1 MLPLIRA
8 AEAELIPKII
18 HYCWLGQTPQSELN
32 KMCIASWQRVMP
44 AYRLK
49 LWDETNV
56 PLDNKYARAA
66 YAAGAWS
73 RLSNHVR
80 FHALYTEG
88 GIYLDTD
95 VEVRKDFAPLLRHKC
110 FLGFQQVEEQED
122 WVNSAV
128 SGAQPGHPFIKRCS
142 ELTQSL
148 FAATGVFPRSP
159 QVVTRLLKEQGLRE
173 YKLQEIDDV
182 TVYPAEYFYP
192 YPWFGSFSPDCITAH
207 THCIHY
213 WEGSWRKPEQPAK
226 LSPRRVV
233 KRLLRALRPS
243 VE

>member
-1 MLPLIRA
+1 
-8 AEAELIPKII
+8 LIPKII
-18 HYCWLGQTPQSELN
+18 HCCWLGQTPQSNLN
-32 KMCIASWQRVMP
+32 KRCIDSWKRLLP
-44 AYRLK
+44 DYELK

-56 PLDNKYARAA
+56 PLDNDYARAA

-95 VEVRKDFAPLLRHKC
+95 VEVRKDFAPLLHHKC
-110 FLGFQQVEEQED
+110 FLGFQQVEERVD

-128 SGAQPGHPFIKRCS
+128 SGAQPGHPFIKRCA

-159 QVVTRLLKEQGLRE
+159 QVVTRLLKERGLRQ
-173 YKLQEIDDV
+173 YKLQELEDV

-192 YPWFGSFSPDCITAH
+192 YPWFGSFSPDCITEN
-207 THCIHY
+207 TYCIHY
-213 WEGSWRKPEQPAK
+213 WEGSWLKQEHGGR

-233 KRLLRALRPS
+233 KRLLRALRPQ
-243 VE
+243 VR